1 MNLLD
6 DTGLGIALKKGYLK
20 VSGEYLV
27 ANGWLYLLTTE
38 PLSFKGKT
46 TVQYQVPHGITL
58 SSRYMAM
65 VDYNDDLYLN
75 GMVGGPSILTGSVLP
90 AITLRVRMEKDVDI
104 EPGSYAVRLAIA
116 KLST

>member
-6 DTGLGIALKKGYLK
+6 DTGLGIALKKGYLR

-58 SSRYMAM
+58 SRKYMAM
-65 VDYNDDLYLN
+65 VDYNDELYLN
-75 GMVGGPSILTGSVLP
+75 GMIGGPSVLTGGVLP
-90 AITLRVRMEKDVDI
+90 AITLRVRMEKDVDL
-104 EPGSYAVRLAIA
+104 EPGNYVARLAIA
-116 KLST
+116 KISN